1 MEYPPPGSVIDI
13 LRNTLR
19 RLGQSAEFQQ
29 DDPAVSE
36 LKRHIVQSI
45 AELEI
50 IKSAEADQEPEDGV
64 EVRRSRQRSG
74 SPSKAACSC

>member
-50 IKSAEADQEPEDGV
+50 IKSAEADREQEDAA
-64 EVRRSRQRSG
+64 EVRRSRQGSG